1 LSISWQNDDEQNG
14 NNSNNDKKRAAV
26 MMVLGWD
33 FKKGCENTKLADK
46 DDKLVL
52 FGVT

>member
-1 LSISWQNDDEQNG
+1 MQNNDELNW
-14 NNSNNDKKRAAV
+14 NNSENSKKRVAV

-33 FKKGCENTKLADK
+33 FKNGFENTKLADK
-46 DDKLVL
+46 DDKLAL

>member
-1 LSISWQNDDEQNG
+1 MQSNDEPNG
-14 NNSNNDKKRAAV
+14 NNSDNNKKRAAV

-33 FKKGCENTKLADK
+33 FENRRENTKLADK
-46 DDKLVL
+46 DDKSAL

>member
-1 LSISWQNDDEQNG
+1 MQSNNELNENNSG
-14 NNSNNDKKRAAV
+14 NNKKRAVV

-33 FKKGCENTKLADK
+33 FENGCENTKLADK
-46 DDKLVL
+46 DDKLTL